1 MKIKITTYM
10 CNIAIYITGGTAR
23 FIYSFSRYFLS
34 SCKGIIKIIYKYI
47 YNIKI
52 TDFFN
57 TWHYSKTRD
66 ISVNK
71 MNHSSVRS
79 YTIVWGDNNKEKKIS
94 PTVSDA
100 KKKMYQ
106 DKGKEK
112 GSSL

>member
-1 MKIKITTYM
+1 
-10 CNIAIYITGGTAR
+10 
-23 FIYSFSRYFLS
+23 
-34 SCKGIIKIIYKYI
+34 
-47 YNIKI
+47 
-52 TDFFN
+52 
-57 TWHYSKTRD
+57 
-66 ISVNK
+66 